1 MACIA
6 IQTILNRYFD
16 FFRVSDL
23 AQRSAISIADIQVTT
38 HPVITVIY
46 HDNCCTCTPQIFKKT
61 YTTYDIGSYYVGHR
75 LLS

>member
-6 IQTILNRYFD
+6 IQTILNRSFD

-23 AQRSAISIADIQVTT
+23 AQRNAISIADIQVTT
-38 HPVITVIY
+38 HPVIIVIC
-46 HDNCCTCTPQIFKKT
+46 HHNCCTCTPQIFKKT
-61 YTTYDIGSYYVGHR
+61 YTMYDTGSYYVGHR

>member
-6 IQTILNRYFD
+6 IQTILNRSFD

-23 AQRSAISIADIQVTT
+23 AQRNAISIADIQVTT

-61 YTTYDIGSYYVGHR
+61 YTTYEIGSYYVGHR